1 MRTAFLVFY
10 LAPLPL
16 LGVQAFRVRRAAWRY
31 AVTVAP
37 IAPAITLVVMSVES
51 LWRDPGRAAASW
63 HAPSILLLFAAL
75 PVAAWAG
82 VIGNAAFG
90 AVDVLARRRRWSPPL
105 VLAISGT
112 LGAAVGVLFPI
123 AVLSVPAGT
132 ATLTNAAFLVI
143 YIPGAFAGAT
153 CGLLLPRFLA
163 ASYD

>member
-16 LGVQAFRVRRAAWRY
+16 IGLQAFRVRRAAWRY

-37 IAPAITLVVMSVES
+37 IAPAVTLLVMSAES
-51 LWRDPGRAAASW
+51 LWRDPGRSAVSW
-63 HAPSILLLFAAL
+63 HVPSILLFAAL
-75 PVAAWAG
+75 PVAEWSA
-82 VIGNAAFG
+82 VIGSAAFG
-90 AVDVLARRRRWSPPL
+90 AVDALARRGRWSPPR

-112 LGAAVGVLFPI
+112 FGAAVGALFPM

-132 ATLTNAAFLVI
+132 AALTDAMFLVI